1 MNSIMA
7 VNSEAKP
14 LTSLQRVVHILS
26 DFQDHE
32 NTEFFLAYIPRYGAR
47 VHELRHEHGITIA
60 SKRLDAAHYQFRLIP
75 AKDVIDKIK
84 AIMPENWEPRI
95 LSSRWF

>member
-1 MNSIMA
+1 MHSIMA

-32 NTEFFLAYIPRYGAR
+32 NTEFFRAYMPRYGAR
-47 VHELRHEHGITIA
+47 VHDLRRQGIQIE
-60 SKRLDAAHYQFRLIP
+60 SKRLDASRYQFRLVP

-84 AIMPENWEPRI
+84 SIMPESWEPLI
-95 LSSRWF
+95 LSRRWF